1 MGKAID
7 QIIKENFTQDFRT
20 KTPYDDTDSPER
32 FPLPDKWDGREFSA
46 CNQAAL
52 SAVLCPLMPSVVV
65 EIGVA
70 RLETSKYE
78 YTSTREI
85 LNHKSPDCIYVG
97 IDIENREFV
106 RIYAP
111 NTYTFQIDS
120 TKTEAIILE
129 LQRSGI
135 KHIDLLMID
144 GWHSINTVIQEFAY
158 TDLIPVGG
166 VVVLHD
172 VNLHPGPKNAVQY
185 ANPEKWKVEKYC
197 PDDWGIAVLTKLK
210 P

>member
-1 MGKAID
+1 MGNPID

-20 KTPYDDTDSPER
+20 GTPYDDTDSPER
-32 FPLPDKWDGREFSA
+32 FPLPGKWDGREFSA
-46 CNQAAL
+46 CNQAVL
-52 SAVLCPLMPSVVV
+52 SSVICPLFPEVIV

-78 YTSTREI
+78 YTSTREF
-85 LNHKSPDCIYVG
+85 LNHKSAECIYFG
-97 IDIENREFV
+97 IDIADRSFV
-106 RIYAP
+106 QGYAP
-111 NTYTFQIDS
+111 NTYTLKSDS
-120 TKTEAIILE
+120 TDIKTCLAAIKKH
-129 LQRSGI
+129 GI

-158 TDLIPVGG
+158 TDLIPLGG

-185 ANPEKWKVEKYC
+185 ANPEKWNVEKYC

>member
-7 QIIKENFTQDFRT
+7 QIIRENFTQDFRT
-20 KTPYDDTDSPER
+20 GTPYDDTDSPER

-46 CNQAAL
+46 CNAD
-52 SAVLCPLMPSVVV
+52 VLFQLCMKLQPQNIV

-78 YTSTREI
+78 YTSTSMLI
-85 LNHKSPDCIYVG
+85 NSKSMEAKYLG
-97 IDIENREFV
+97 IDIGERSFV
-106 RIYAP
+106 A
-111 NTYTFQIDS
+111 TYGVNVFVIQEDS
-120 TKTEAIILE
+120 TDVKRCVDEIKWH
-129 LQRSGI
+129 GI

-158 TDLIPVGG
+158 TDLMPVGG

>member
-7 QIIKENFTQDFRT
+7 QIIRENFTQDFRT
-20 KTPYDDTDSPER
+20 GTPYDDTDSPER
-32 FPLPDKWDGREFSA
+32 FPLPGKWDGREFSA
-46 CNQAAL
+46 CNAMAL
-52 SAVLCPLMPSVVV
+52 HEAMLSIDPKSIV

-70 RLETSKYE
+70 RLESSKYAN
-78 YTSTREI
+78 TSTAVF
-85 LNHKSPDCIYVG
+85 LNYMSDACIYFG
-97 IDIENREFV
+97 IDIADRSFV
-106 RIYAP
+106 SQYAP
-111 NTYTFQIDS
+111 NAYTLKADS
-120 TKTEAIILE
+120 TDVKTCVSAMKKH
-129 LQRSGI
+129 GI

-158 TDLIPVGG
+158 TDLMPVGG

-185 ANPEKWKVEKYC
+185 ANPDKWKVEKYC
-197 PDDWGIAVLTKLK
+197 PYDWGIAVLTKLK

>member
-1 MGKAID
+1 MGKTID
-7 QIIKENFTQDFRT
+7 KIIKENFVKDFRT
-20 KTPYDDTDSPER
+20 GTPYDDTDSPER
-32 FPLPDKWDGREFSA
+32 FPLPGKWDGREFSA
-46 CNQAAL
+46 CNADTLFQVCMKL
-52 SAVLCPLMPSVVV
+52 QPQSIV

-78 YTSTREI
+78 YTSTSMLI
-85 LNHKSPDCIYVG
+85 NSKSMSAVYCG
-97 IDIENREFV
+97 IDINDRSFV
-106 RIYAP
+106 K
-111 NTYTFQIDS
+111 TYDPEAIFIQADS
-120 TKTEAIILE
+120 TDTKTCLAAMKKH
-129 LQRSGI
+129 GI

-185 ANPEKWKVEKYC
+185 ANPDKWKVEKYC